1 MEEMK
6 NEVIETMDDVE
17 VIDTYPEEESDSESH
32 GLGKLVIGVG
42 LLAVGGLAA
51 VAVKNRYKIKVK
63 RQERMKKK
71 LEEAGYYVEYPELPE
86 EDDYDDDDDDFLE
99 EEEVETDEESEN

>member
-71 LEEAGYYVEYPELPE
+71 LEAAGYGVEDPIEVVDEDYE
-86 EDDYDDDDDDFLE
+86 EDDFL

>member
-1 MEEMK
+1 MEENK

-17 VIDTYPEEESDSESH
+17 VIDMYPEEESDDSGSH

-86 EDDYDDDDDDFLE
+86 EDDYDDDDDGFL
-99 EEEVETDEESEN
+99 EEEVETNEESEN

>member
-17 VIDTYPEEESDSESH
+17 VIDMYPEEESDSESH
-32 GLGKLVIGVG
+32 GLGKLVIGAG
-42 LLAVGGLAA
+42 LLIAGGLTA

-71 LEEAGYYVEYPELPE
+71 LEGAGYTVEYPELPE
-86 EDDYDDDDDDFLE
+86 EDNFEEDSFLE
-99 EEEVETDEESEN
+99 EEVEADEESEN

>member
-86 EDDYDDDDDDFLE
+86 EDDCDDDDFLE
-99 EEEVETDEESEN
+99 EEEVETIEESEN

>member
-1 MEEMK
+1 MEENK

-17 VIDTYPEEESDSESH
+17 VIDLYPEEDGDDSGSN

-51 VAVKNRYKIKVK
+51 VAVKNRYKIKVM

-71 LEEAGYYVEYPELPE
+71 LEAAGYTVEYPELPE
-86 EDDYDDDDDDFLE
+86 DDEDFEDDDFLE
-99 EEEVETDEESEN
+99 EEVKTDEESEN